1 MGRASWPDIPDP
13 PNINPATLA
22 DFNEQLLQ
30 LDFAALVRKDLLHV
44 LDQLAFSAAAFGIQ
58 WSIVPDYTASL
69 IADRRRLSARELF

>member
-1 MGRASWPDIPDP
+1 M
-13 PNINPATLA
+13 
-22 DFNEQLLQ
+22 LQ

-69 IADRRRLSARELF
+69 IADRRRLAARELF